1 MRRSIATV
9 CLSGSL
15 IEKLEAIA
23 AAGFDAIE
31 LFENDLVCFDGTP
44 RDVARIAT
52 GLGLEIALYQP
63 FRDFEGAPASVLAR
77 NLERAERKF
86 DVMGELNAGMMLV
99 CSSVSPDAIDDDA
112 LAGAQLAELAERAGK
127 RGIKIGYEALSWG
140 RHVSHIDKAWGIVAK
155 GAHPHLG
162 ILLDSFHAL
171 AVGDDPEFI
180 RTIPG
185 DRIFFLQLADAPRMK
200 LDPMTWGRHYRSFP
214 GQGQLDVAGFTRA
227 ALDAGYAGPLSLEVF
242 NDEFRGGATKQI
254 ALDGYRSLQL
264 LEEHIRPAAHAKPA
278 PRPVELFD
286 PPAAPAL
293 NGLSFLEFAVDLKAA
308 ADLGAWLETCGFAFA
323 GRHRSKAVMLYRAG
337 AVNFVL
343 NAEPQ
348 SFARTFFNEHGVSI
362 CAIGVRTADA
372 QAALARATAYGCERF
387 EGRVGPNE
395 LTIPAVRAPDGSLL
409 YFVDESVESGGL
421 YEIEFGLSPPA
432 LDMIPAR
439 GVDHMAMALPTG
451 QLDTWVLYYRA
462 VLGMAAEDTFVLPD
476 PHGLVRSKAVSDA
489 ARTIRI
495 PLNISLGRDTLSAHF
510 MQRQVGA
517 GVHHIAFACE
527 DIFEAATRLAEGPSR
542 ILKIPENYYR
552 DLQARF
558 ALPDEYVA
566 RLAAHHVLYD
576 RIGQGEFL
584 HVYSQLFDGRFFLEY
599 VHRSGGYEDYGAA
612 NAAVRMAA
620 QSRIEAPPLIVEG
633 A

>member
-9 CLSGSL
+9 CLSGGL

-23 AAGFDAIE
+23 AAGFDAVE
-31 LFENDLVCFDGTP
+31 LFENDLICFDGTP
-44 RDVARIAT
+44 RDVARIAQV
-52 GLGLEIALYQP
+52 LGLEIALYQP
-63 FRDFEGAPASVLAR
+63 FRDFEAVPAPVFAR

-86 DVMGELNAGMMLV
+86 DIMGELNAGMMLV

-112 LAGAQLAELAERAGK
+112 LAAAQLALLADRAAK
-127 RGIKIGYEALSWG
+127 RGIKIGYEALAWG
-140 RHVSHIDKAWGIVAK
+140 RHVSHIDKAWNIVAK
-155 GAHPHLG
+155 GAHAHLG

-171 AVGDDPEFI
+171 AVGDDPDFI
-180 RTIPG
+180 RAIPG
-185 DRIFFLQLADAPRMK
+185 EKIFFLQLADAPRMK

-227 ALDAGYAGPLSLEVF
+227 ALDAGYDGPLSLEVF
-242 NDEFRGGATKQI
+242 NDEFRGGATRQI
-254 ALDGYRSLQL
+254 AQDGYRSLLL
-264 LEEHIRPAAHAKPA
+264 LEEQLRAPGTAPPAS
-278 PRPVELFD
+278 RPVELFD

-293 NGLSFLEFAVDLKAA
+293 SGLSFLEFAVDEKAA
-308 ADLGAWLETCGFAFA
+308 AQLGGWLETCGFAFA
-323 GRHRSKAVMLYRAG
+323 GRHRSKAVTLYRAG

-343 NAEPQ
+343 NAEPD
-348 SFARTFFNEHGVSI
+348 SFARSFFTLHGVSI

-372 QAALARATAYGCERF
+372 QAALARATAYKCAKF

-421 YEIEFGLSPPA
+421 YEIEFDLAPA
-432 LDMIPAR
+432 AATMIPAR
-439 GVDHMAMALPTG
+439 GIDHMAMALPTG
-451 QLDTWVLYYRA
+451 QLDAWVLYYRA

-495 PLNISLGRDTLSAHF
+495 PLNISVGRDTVSAHF

-527 DIFEAATRLAEGPSR
+527 DIFAAAARLAAAAR
-542 ILKIPENYYR
+542 ILEIPENYYR

-558 ALPDEYVA
+558 GLADEYVA
-566 RLAAHHVLYD
+566 RLAAHNVLYD

-584 HVYSQLFDGRFFLEY
+584 HVYSQLFNGRFFLEY
-599 VHRSGGYEDYGAA
+599 VHRAGGYQDYGAA

-620 QSRIEAPPLIVEG
+620 HSRNEEPPLIVEG
-633 A
+633 V